1 MDINVKFANNNFE
14 LSLDACTVKL
24 NASEMLLLRK
34 SLSQELLKPLKKP
47 VGFWEEQQAQ
57 LDKLKY
63 IAFALA
69 ELDEKSLENIVISNV
84 WCEWIPLLGFT
95 RLALPK
101 LANNLQSIIENRS
114 NKKNYLFFANPEA
127 FMDQLHLEP
136 AISIIDVI
144 TTLTKIQEALNNYS
158 PEITRLLTEQ
168 KTIHTP
174 AAEVETAVINDKA
187 FSFLDYLGG
196 LPASN
201 LKLILK
207 KISREELALLFSTC
221 KMLKAVKLFNQLKAI
236 FPEKLFQ
243 QFENNCPAKVE
254 ENQVRS
260 LLTKLNS
267 ELKSLKELLNNRSK

>member
-1 MDINVKFANNNFE
+1 MDISVRSTNNNFE
-14 LSLDACTVKL
+14 LSLDACTAKL
-24 NASEMLLLRK
+24 NAYEMLLLREN
-34 SLSQELLKPLKKP
+34 LSKELLKPLKKTA
-47 VGFWEEQQAQ
+47 GFWEEQQAQ
-57 LDKLKY
+57 LDELKY

-69 ELDEKSLENIVISNV
+69 ELDENSLENIVISNV
-84 WCEWIPLLGFT
+84 WCGWIPLLAFT

-114 NKKNYLFFANPEA
+114 HKKNYLFFANPEA

-136 AISIIDVI
+136 AISITDVI
-144 TTLTKIQEALNNYS
+144 TTLTKIQTALSDYS
-158 PEITRLLTEQ
+158 PEITDLLTQQ
-168 KTIHTP
+168 KTIHTTVQP
-174 AAEVETAVINDKA
+174 PVNDKA
-187 FSFLDYLGG
+187 FSFLNYLGG

-207 KISREELALLFSTC
+207 QISREELALLFSTC
-221 KMLKAVKLFNQLKAI
+221 KMLKAIKLFNQLKII

-254 ENQVRS
+254 EHQVRS

-267 ELKSLKELLNNRSK
+267 ELKNLKELLNNRSK